1 MCSDYFLWPIR
12 FVFSKPYCLIF
23 VLLVGSV
30 RLSAQNQTNL
40 DQQFKEAQAKAYAG
54 QYPEAQILLQD
65 IISQKPAYTDATILL
80 GRTFAWE
87 KKFPEARKEIEKV
100 LAINPDNQDALNA
113 IIDIGLWSE
122 NPDEAIRYAD
132 IGLSYYPNSE
142 DFLLKKAKALIQKG
156 DSEGA
161 ALELNRLLTINPSH
175 EEALKLLAGLKKSAL
190 NNFVALRYYLALF
203 DAGSKPWHLASAEY
217 GRIFRCVT
225 LIGRVNY
232 ANRPSLFNEYA
243 SGVQTEIDAYPIL
256 GKGTYAYLNAGYSDA
271 ILFFPRA
278 RFGAELFQK
287 LPKGF
292 EISGGARFLNFPDL
306 NIVLYTASLS
316 KYYRDFLFTLR
327 GYASFQPG
335 GLNPTVLFSARK
347 YFGSDTWVML
357 TVSNGIVPGVAIFAN
372 QLELQRLSSNRVAF
386 DFQKGLGRSYFLL
399 GGAWYER
406 EEFNEGSFRN
416 RYTLNIGIQ
425 KRF

>member
-1 MCSDYFLWPIR
+1 MCNDFFLYPVR
-12 FVFSKPYCLIF
+12 YVCSKPYFLIF
-23 VLLVGSV
+23 VLLVGSI
-30 RLSAQNQTNL
+30 RLSAQNPTSL
-40 DQQFKEAQAKAYAG
+40 DQQFKEAQTKAFAG
-54 QYPEAQILLQD
+54 QYTDARVLLQN

-80 GRTFAWE
+80 GRTYAWE

-100 LAINPDNQDALNA
+100 LAVDADNQDALNA
-113 IIDIGLWSE
+113 MIDIGLWSE

-132 IGLSYYPNSE
+132 IGLGYYPNSE
-142 DFLLKKAKALIQKG
+142 DFLLKKAKALIQKE
-156 DSEGA
+156 DPEGA
-161 ALELNRLLTINPSH
+161 AVELNRLLTINPSH
-175 EEALKLLAGLKKSAL
+175 EEALRLLASLKKSAL

-203 DAGSKPWHLASAEY
+203 DPSSKPWHLASAEY
-217 GRIFRCVT
+217 GKIFRRVT
-225 LIGRVNY
+225 IIGRINY
-232 ANRPSLFNEYA
+232 ANRPSLFDEYA
-243 SGVQTEIDAYPIL
+243 GGVQSEIDAYPIL

-271 ILFFPRA
+271 ILFFPRT

-287 LPKGF
+287 LPRGF
-292 EISGGARFLNFPDL
+292 EVSAGARFLNFPDL

-347 YFGSDTWVML
+347 YFGTDTWMML
-357 TVSNGIVPGVAIFAN
+357 TLSNGIVPGVAIFAT
-372 QLELQRLSSNRVAF
+372 QLELQRLSSNRIAI

-406 EEFNEGSFRN
+406 EEYNEGFFRN
-416 RYTLNIGIQ
+416 RYTLNIGVQ